1 MKSALV
7 VLVMV
12 VVAAGTAYT
21 QTVTVPPPPLPSAP
35 RLEAI
40 QGDPKPVQK
49 EQSIDQLLEQIVKLR
64 QQQAVLKKQEQDL
77 TDLLH
82 KKLGKQTELLN
93 SLGLGT
99 SALQPGASTAPNIG
113 GILPAIPTPGSSAAP
128 V

>member
-1 MKSALV
+1 M
-7 VLVMV
+7 
-12 VVAAGTAYT
+12 
-21 QTVTVPPPPLPSAP
+21 
-35 RLEAI
+35 
-40 QGDPKPVQK
+40 
-49 EQSIDQLLEQIVKLR
+49 KLR

-113 GILPAIPTPGSSAAP
+113 GILPAIPTPGSSAGRFDLAP
-128 V
+128 GHRPRHPAPCPWWCASLLRNRS